1 MKSGGRA
8 EMTTAKGALRAR
20 IGAGLVLALLAT
32 AGAKTAVADSMIVGR
47 QTSQPIGHFEFCKA
61 NPAECAIRP
70 RDTGPMKMTPELWDR
85 ISTVNIEINRAVTPM
100 NDRDLYGLDE
110 VWTYPVNGKGD
121 CEDYALEKRRILNS
135 SGISLANLLI
145 TVVRK
150 PDGEG
155 HAVLAVRSDQG
166 DFILDNLSDV
176 VKPWRETG
184 YKYLKRQA
192 SYHTGRWVSL
202 RVDQNTL
209 VGSVD

>member
-1 MKSGGRA
+1 
-8 EMTTAKGALRAR
+8 MTTSRGALRAR
-20 IGAGLVLALLAT
+20 IGAGLVLAVLAT

-70 RDTGPMKMTPELWDR
+70 HDSGPVRMTPELWNS
-85 ISTVNIEINRAVTPM
+85 IAAVNLEINKAVKPM
-100 NDRDLYGLDE
+100 NDRDIYGLDE

-121 CEDYALEKRRILNS
+121 CEDYALEKRRLLNS

-166 DFILDNLSDV
+166 DFILDNLTDT

-202 RVDQNTL
+202 RIDQNML
-209 VGSVD
+209 VGAVD